1 MRAPVEEASTQGL
14 AGSGTAAEA
23 ASEVSPSRPAVTLDL
38 NKKVV
43 LYQAREHSEG
53 KAEPVRVRELPALIE
68 GVIDPPGKT
77 DHFRFSAQADE
88 ALAFEVETPR
98 QIVPRFN
105 PWLRIM
111 DENQNVVFSCV
122 YNRVE
127 GNNVQLFR
135 YFEPKMVYTFQQ
147 GGEYTAEIRDL
158 TRRYGGPEFVY
169 RLMIR
174 RQVPH
179 IGKLQLDVDRINL
192 VQGEGKPVIVTADR
206 EEGFGGE
213 IALSVDNLPEGLEA
227 LPTAVQ
233 EPPRPP
239 AFDEG
244 QKEIFRPE
252 TQKVAISLIA
262 DSKAPATRRP
272 QVVRVSARPVVNGRL
287 GRPIPVGE
295 VLVIVLPA
303 ARSVA
308 NEAARATLNQRK

>member
-1 MRAPVEEASTQGL
+1 
-14 AGSGTAAEA
+14 
-23 ASEVSPSRPAVTLDL
+23 VTLDL
-38 NKKVV
+38 ERMAVHHR
-43 LYQAREHSEG
+43 AREDSQD
-53 KAEPVRVRELPALIE
+53 KAEPVRITELPALIE

-77 DHFRFSAQADE
+77 DHFRFRVQAGE

-105 PWLRIM
+105 PWLRVM
-111 DENQNVVFSCV
+111 DEHQEVVFSCV

-135 YFEPKMVYTFQQ
+135 YFEPKMVYTFPQ

-192 VQGEGKPVIVTADR
+192 VQGEGKSLIVTADR

-213 IALSVDNLPEGLEA
+213 IALSVDHLPEGLEA
-227 LPTAVQ
+227 LPTAVL
-233 EPPRPP
+233 EPPRPT

-244 QKEIFRPE
+244 QKDIFRPE

-262 DSKAPATRRP
+262 DSEAPATRRP
-272 QVVRVSARPVVNGRL
+272 KVVGVSARPIVNGRP
-287 GRPIPVGE
+287 GQPIPVGE
-295 VLVIVLPA
+295 VLVMVLPA
-303 ARSVA
+303 ASVGP
-308 NEAARATLNQRK
+308 EVARRE